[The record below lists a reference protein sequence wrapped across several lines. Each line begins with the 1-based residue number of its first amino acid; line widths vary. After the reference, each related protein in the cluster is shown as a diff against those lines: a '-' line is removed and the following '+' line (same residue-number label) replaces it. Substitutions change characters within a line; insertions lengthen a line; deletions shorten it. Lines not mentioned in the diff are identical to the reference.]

1 MILNKIPLRTRVS
14 LDLTGFT
21 LLSLIVLMVAV
32 GLGFEPFYYEVQK
45 TNMFSARD
53 QIAAIYEEN
62 GPERQEQ
69 IDRISQSAGADV
81 FIVDHGKLTYS
92 SRPDRQVIIP
102 RTQDTNVIVASP
114 DTADTT
120 TVRREVPRH
129 IRELMA
135 ILNGA
140 EPLENELD
148 EVQSHQPKDSNGVRF
163 FDLFSR
169 IGDHTFLILS
179 QPAAPM
185 QKNIDIVQKFVFIF
199 GLIWLLAAIVGAFIF
214 SRILTKSLLELK
226 SLAVRMAG
234 LDFSRKW
241 RSTRTDEIGQLGQS
255 LNDLSDQLNTALTD
269 LQASNDQL
277 QDQLNK
283 AQELEHM
290 RKAFVSAVSHELKTP
305 LAIIQGYAEG
315 LESLV
320 NDEEGRIRYCGIIRR
335 ETEKM
340 NQLVLDLL
348 NLSRLELGN
357 FQLSFTDF
365 DFTALAEET
374 KMRFS
379 RAIEEKCICLSWEL
393 PAEMTVNGDPSRL
406 GTVLSNFLSNAIDYV
421 PVGKRIDISAEMLAD
436 RYKIKIYNDGM
447 QIPVEYQQ
455 RIWEPFYKVDTS
467 RARDAARIFG
477 GHGLGLGIVAAL
489 LKLHGTEYGVENEK
503 DGVTFWF
510 TVMKSK

>member
-1 MILNKIPLRTRVS
+1 MYK
-14 LDLTGFT
+14 
-21 LLSLIVLMVAV
+21 
-32 GLGFEPFYYEVQK
+32 
-45 TNMFSARD
+45 
-53 QIAAIYEEN
+53 
-62 GPERQEQ
+62 RQ
-69 IDRISQSAGADV
+69 
-81 FIVDHGKLTYS
+81 
-92 SRPDRQVIIP
+92 
-102 RTQDTNVIVASP
+102 
-114 DTADTT
+114 
-120 TVRREVPRH
+120 
-129 IRELMA
+129 
-135 ILNGA
+135 
-140 EPLENELD
+140 
-148 EVQSHQPKDSNGVRF
+148 
-163 FDLFSR
+163 
-169 IGDHTFLILS
+169 
-179 QPAAPM
+179 
-185 QKNIDIVQKFVFIF
+185 
-199 GLIWLLAAIVGAFIF
+199 
-214 SRILTKSLLELK
+214 
-226 SLAVRMAG
+226 
-234 LDFSRKW
+234 
-241 RSTRTDEIGQLGQS
+241 
-255 LNDLSDQLNTALTD
+255 
-269 LQASNDQL
+269 
-277 QDQLNK
+277 
-283 AQELEHM
+283 
-290 RKAFVSAVSHELKTP
+290 
-305 LAIIQGYAEG
+305 
-315 LESLV
+315 
-320 NDEEGRIRYCGIIRR
+320 DEEGRIRYCGIIRR